1 MAKRRN
7 APALFELLRE
17 TNSTKSGQVGNEQMR
32 ERLGGGAVDNSA
44 PRPPGH
50 PSVIAAKEAEER
62 AQREAAEAERKAEEA
77 LASQVASEKVLEAK
91 GGDNLDI
98 NMDALLSMPSFK
110 AGRAVEASEPKTP
123 EPEAKA
129 AEPADSGQQAEQAK
143 TSEPEKQVEQP
154 DVKQKPDNKKKP
166 EKKPE
171 PKVIKPEPVNEPEAK
186 IESKVD
192 VTSETDVKPAKPAA
206 DTGVTPAVASK
217 EPGTTSEHSE
227 DKGAEAA
234 SHVDQRPVALGQF
247 GLTPV
252 KLGMFGAFAV
262 LLIFAI
268 FVIAYSL
275 GKSDAREELKD
286 PMRDEASKTLAGM
299 DGEGASGEGAEDRP
313 IDPLQIAQDDEF
325 IKPGIITPPQDDD
338 QDDSA
343 QETPAPPPANQPIE
357 ITNEDT
363 REPGVNYLHLAPLA
377 DAEEAR
383 RLQIYLAEHGIL
395 SYIRTGD
402 RGGRTVHEP
411 ITLVGI
417 ESDGFKTSTRKISH
431 EREIQRLGGIWFQEH
446 GGSVDYSRPNQWVWY
461 KAPSQ

>member
-50 PSVIAAKEAEER
+50 PAVIAAKEAEER
-62 AQREAAEAERKAEEA
+62 AQREAAEAEREAEESIA
-77 LASQVASEKVLEAK
+77 AQVASEKVLEAK
-91 GGDNLDI
+91 NGDNLDI

-110 AGRAVEASEPKTP
+110 AGREVESSAPNTAEPETKAP
-123 EPEAKA
+123 EPPASSESTEQTKA
-129 AEPADSGQQAEQAK
+129 R
-143 TSEPEKQVEQP
+143 EPEKKAEKPVVE
-154 DVKQKPDNKKKP
+154 KP
-166 EKKPE
+166 EQKPE
-171 PKVIKPEPVNEPEAK
+171 PKIINKPDPEKEPEPTV
-186 IESKVD
+186 ESKVD
-192 VTSETDVKPAKPAA
+192 VTREADAKTPRSASEAHR
-206 DTGVTPAVASK
+206 TPAQMTESDSASGSD
-217 EPGTTSEHSE
+217 GTGTKVPESGSPEE
-227 DKGAEAA
+227 QKPIT
-234 SHVDQRPVALGQF
+234 VGQF

-286 PMRDEASKTLAGM
+286 PMRDEASKTLAGI
-299 DGEGASGEGAEDRP
+299 DGEGNPGAGGEDKP
-313 IDPLQIAQDDEF
+313 IDPILLAQDDDF
-325 IKPGIITPPQDDD
+325 VKPGIVVPPQNDDLA
-338 QDDSA
+338 DDSTD
-343 QETPAPPPANQPIE
+343 QTPVQPPANQPIE

-363 REPGVNYLHLAPLA
+363 REPGVNYLHLAKLA

-383 RLQIYLAEHGIL
+383 RLQIFLAEHGIM
-395 SYIRTGD
+395 SFIRTGPD
-402 RGGRTVHEP
+402 RSGRTVHEP

>member
-50 PSVIAAKEAEER
+50 PAVIAAKEAEER

-77 LASQVASEKVLEAK
+77 LAAQVASEKVLEAK
-91 GGDNLDI
+91 SGDNLDL

-110 AGRAVEASEPKTP
+110 AGRDVESSAPEPDEPELKAPEQKKAP
-123 EPEAKA
+123 EPEEKA
-129 AEPADSGQQAEQAK
+129 
-143 TSEPEKQVEQP
+143 EKQEVE
-154 DVKQKPDNKKKP
+154 KKP

-171 PKVIKPEPVNEPEAK
+171 PKVIEPVQNSEPEKDPEPKV
-186 IESKVD
+186 ESKVD
-192 VTSETDVKPAKPAA
+192 VTSEADAKPSKSVALA
-206 DTGVTPAVASK
+206 DETPAAATDSGVVTEDPDAKASK
-217 EPGTTSEHSE
+217 VESPA
-227 DKGAEAA
+227 DRK
-234 SHVDQRPVALGQF
+234 PVAVGQF
-247 GLTPV
+247 EMTPV

-299 DGEGASGEGAEDRP
+299 EGEGTSGAGVEDKP
-313 IDPLQIAQDDEF
+313 IDPLQIAQDDDF
-325 IKPGIITPPQDDD
+325 IKPGIITPPQNDDRA
-338 QDDSA
+338 DDSA
-343 QETPAPPPANQPIE
+343 DLNPVPPPANQPIE

-383 RLQIYLAEHGIL
+383 RLQIYLAEHGIM
-395 SYIRTGD
+395 SFIRTGD

-417 ESDGFKTSTRKISH
+417 ESEGFKTSTRKISH

>member
-32 ERLGGGAVDNSA
+32 ERLGGGSVDNTA

-50 PSVIAAKEAEER
+50 PAVIAAKEAEER
-62 AQREAAEAERKAEEA
+62 ARREAAEAERKAEEA
-77 LASQVASEKVLEAK
+77 LAAQVASEKVLEAK
-91 GGDNLDI
+91 SGDNLDI

-110 AGRAVEASEPKTP
+110 AGREVESSEPTP
-123 EPEAKA
+123 AEPEANTPDTTA
-129 AEPADSGQQAEQAK
+129 SSEPTEQAK
-143 TSEPEKQVEQP
+143 APEPDTGAEKPVA
-154 DVKQKPDNKKKP
+154 KKKP

-171 PKVIKPEPVNEPEAK
+171 PKVIKPEPVKEPETK

-192 VTSETDVKPAKPAA
+192 VTSEADVKASKPAVE
-206 DTGVTPAVASK
+206 TGVAPAVASK
-217 EPGTTSEHSE
+217 ETGTTSERSE
-227 DKGAEAA
+227 AKGSQAD
-234 SHVDQRPVALGQF
+234 SPVDQKPVAVGQF

-275 GKSDAREELKD
+275 GKSDAREEFKD

-299 DGEGASGEGAEDRP
+299 DGEDASGAGGEDKP
-313 IDPLQIAQDDEF
+313 IDPLQIAQDDDF
-325 IKPGIITPPQDDD
+325 IKPGIITPPQNND
-338 QDDSA
+338 QADDSA
-343 QETPAPPPANQPIE
+343 EETPANQPIE

-383 RLQIYLAEHGIL
+383 RLQIYLAEHGIM
-395 SYIRTGD
+395 SFIRTGD